1 MSHYVHSIPG
11 RLRVRSRAFRHH
23 ADNAETARR
32 LLRGLEGVRSVDAN
46 LTTGSLLIR
55 YDAGLVEPTRLL
67 GALVAR
73 GWIEHLPV
81 PKPRPRA
88 AAPKVVR
95 RWNRVANSLSEALP
109 DMIADVI
116 ADKLAQRAAV
126 ALVRA
131 VI

>member
-1 MSHYVHSIPG
+1 MSHYVHSTPG
-11 RLRVRSRAFRHH
+11 RLRVRSRAFRNSPE
-23 ADNAETARR
+23 NAETARC
-32 LLRGLEGVRSVDAN
+32 LLGNLEGIHSVDAN

-55 YDAGLVEPTRLL
+55 YDDHVVNSTQVLS
-67 GALVAR
+67 ALVAE
-73 GWIEHLPV
+73 GWIEYLPSL
-81 PKPRPRA
+81 KPIPRA
-88 AAPKVVR
+88 AVPKVAGRWR
-95 RWNRVANSLSEALP
+95 RVFDTLSETAP

>member
-1 MSHYVHSIPG
+1 LG
-11 RLRVRSRAFRHH
+11 
-23 ADNAETARR
+23 N
-32 LLRGLEGVRSVDAN
+32 LEGIHSVDAN

-55 YDAGLVEPTRLL
+55 YDDHVVNSTQVLS
-67 GALVAR
+67 ALVAE
-73 GWIEHLPV
+73 GWIEYLPSL
-81 PKPRPRA
+81 KPIPRA
-88 AAPKVVR
+88 AVPKVAGRWR
-95 RWNRVANSLSEALP
+95 RVFDTLSETAP